1 MKRIRRAGILPASMP
16 AETRTEAAVEEDCIP
31 NIGPLGR
38 QRRMRYGVR
47 LFLAAAV
54 LAAALVV
61 SGAARSWR
69 LLMLPMLWAAATG
82 VFQARGKT

>member
-1 MKRIRRAGILPASMP
+1 MAAESRTDAAG
-16 AETRTEAAVEEDCIP
+16 EADCIP

-47 LFLAAAV
+47 LFLASAV

-69 LLMLPMLWAAATG
+69 LLMLPLLWAAATG
-82 VFQARGKT
+82 VFQAREKT